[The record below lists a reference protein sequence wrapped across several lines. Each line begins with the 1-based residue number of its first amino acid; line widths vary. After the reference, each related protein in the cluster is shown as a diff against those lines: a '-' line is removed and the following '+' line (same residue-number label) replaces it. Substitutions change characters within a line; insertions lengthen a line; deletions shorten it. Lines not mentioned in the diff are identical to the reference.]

1 MYKYNDLY
9 LFLFITF
16 QYNTLKSKTYW
27 GANWAGGP
35 IGRPM
40 KLTVK
45 FVESVSE
52 AGKYYDS
59 YGLFLHVRASGAKKW
74 LQRFT
79 FNGCRREIGQVV
91 QK

>member
-1 MYKYNDLY
+1 MGP
-9 LFLFITF
+9 I
-16 QYNTLKSKTYW
+16 
-27 GANWAGGP
+27 GGP
-35 IGRPM
+35 I

-59 YGLFLHVRASGAKKW
+59 YGLILHVRASGAKKW

-79 FNGCRREIGQVV
+79 FNGRRLGRCLSPFNLKYREMLTDLG
-91 QK
+91 